1 VDIPDLFPG
10 LDADLDIER
19 VGLDVYYVGSS
30 TRSDLRLG
38 IPAVL
43 ERFMALVKIASPW
56 IGPLHGGAFFESRKD
71 GVMALLQRRDG
82 LVVLVLPVS
91 GAGRVGGRSAYVVSD
106 EGQVLVRGMDDA
118 RAGCSEVGVIV
129 AAGLEVQQTVD
140 KGMQYL
146 KHLVSDGEVRSL
158 EREREID
165 TLNEKARDSWEKGL
179 AYCTW
184 NGLGWNLSERKILE
198 TLETADAKNI
208 KFCNVLIDDN
218 WQTLAGRNYGSSGTW
233 SGFEANEQFPDG
245 LRGLAKRIREKLP
258 YVEHIGVWHALVS
271 S

>member
-1 VDIPDLFPG
+1 VDILDLFPG

-19 VGLDVYYVGSS
+19 VGSDVYYVGSS
-30 TRSDLRLG
+30 TRSDLQLG
-38 IPAVL
+38 VPAIL

-56 IGPLHGGAFFESRKD
+56 IGPLHGGASFESRKD

-106 EGQVLVRGMDDA
+106 EGGHGQVLVQGMNDA

-129 AAGLEVQQTVD
+129 VAGLEVQQTVD

-146 KHLVSDGEVRSL
+146 KHLISDGEARSL
-158 EREREID
+158 EREREVS
-165 TLNEKARDSWEKGL
+165 EKARDFWERGL
-179 AYCTW
+179 CYCTW

-198 TLETADAKNI
+198 TLETADANDI

-218 WQTLAGRNYGSSGTW
+218 WQTTAGRNYGSSGSW

-245 LRGLAKRIREKLP
+245 LRGLVKRIREKLP
-258 YVEHIGVWHALVS
+258 YVEHIGV
-271 S
+271 